1 MEQQYQMVV
10 TQKQKLSIELN
21 ETTLASEEL
30 EKETDTV
37 YKSIGTILV
46 KVKKEDL
53 KGELAEKKENLEVRL
68 KTLERQE
75 QRLLE
80 KLKNLRAKIEQM
92 LGSAGV
98 QAG

>member
-1 MEQQYQMVV
+1 MEQQYQMVAA
-10 TQKQKLSIELN
+10 QKQKLSIELN
-21 ETTLASEEL
+21 ETTLALQEL
-30 EKETDTV
+30 EKEADIV
-37 YKSIGTILV
+37 YKSIGSILV
-46 KVKKEDL
+46 KTDKEELKKEL
-53 KGELAEKKENLEVRL
+53 GEKKENLDVRL

-80 KLKNLRAKIEQM
+80 KLKNMRAKIEQM